1 MSRYLLLALSLGSVV
16 FSHAAA
22 SSDWW
27 KNCPGPGC
35 PAKEPGSVSQSI
47 PAPPR
52 DAAQGAA
59 PGMPPGA
66 SHEQARQD
74 REAREREQME
84 RERRTRES
92 ER

>member
-1 MSRYLLLALSLGSVV
+1 MSRYPLLVLSLWCVALPD
-16 FSHAAA
+16 AAV

-35 PAKEPGSVSQSI
+35 PAKEPGSVYDKPEHPRQGS
-47 PAPPR
+47 AAR
-52 DAAQGAA
+52 DAAQERAA
-59 PGMPPGA
+59 Q
-66 SHEQARQD
+66 ERARQD

-92 ER
+92 TR